1 MKESVRLQLGRACLY
16 AGFWS
21 IIAQA
26 LCHLPA
32 YITHPS
38 SRDVVFLFY
47 FSGDFYPSKLSS
59 YHIHIFF
66 SSEIHP
72 CPFQTSTNK
81 LPKQC
86 QSKWWQLKISIT
98 SEASLRWEVKEFK
111 QSSNVLYIFCIAA
124 VGLKLRQSISLH
136 HPLETVKAA
145 KQTGGTNPAKA
156 PASILT
162 SDYHSTWYLL
172 SLKALHLHSFHPWAS
187 PHSGSGANTTLQT
200 NRYCQTQ

>member
-1 MKESVRLQLGRACLY
+1 MPSFSVSKPSHACVFQGLPKPGGLLPPTSEISHIPSSENLMKESVRLQLGRACLY

-66 SSEIHP
+66 PSEIHP

-145 KQTGGTNPAKA
+145 KQTGRTNPAKA
-156 PASILT
+156 
-162 SDYHSTWYLL
+162 LL
-172 SLKALHLHSFHPWAS
+172 WLLI
-187 PHSGSGANTTLQT
+187 TV
-200 NRYCQTQ
+200 